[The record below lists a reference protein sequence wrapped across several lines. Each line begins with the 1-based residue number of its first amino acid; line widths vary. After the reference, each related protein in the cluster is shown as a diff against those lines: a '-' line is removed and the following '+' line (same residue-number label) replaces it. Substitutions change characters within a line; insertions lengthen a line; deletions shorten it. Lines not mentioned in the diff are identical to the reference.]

1 MGDLETIARELA
13 PLVLLERKE
22 EAASIDVLAR
32 DKSEIADALKDVR
45 ESIDGKL
52 QDKAREELKAVV
64 EQDIDPAVYNSA
76 DYSATVSYGKE
87 VQVAYTYKG
96 LGHDGSEANSSSYN
110 VSAAIVE
117 ETKRHEI
124 VHQAHESAKEAQMMG
139 RMEQS
144 SFDPVAK
151 NAKQET
157 TMRYGLIFSFMQYA
171 LLGKIDFL

>member
-1 MGDLETIARELA
+1 MGDLESIARELA
-13 PLVLLERKE
+13 PLVLLERRE
-22 EAASIDVLAR
+22 EVASIDVLAK
-32 DKSEIADALKDVR
+32 DKSEVADALKEVR
-45 ESIDGKL
+45 DSIDGKL

-64 EQDIDPAVYNSA
+64 EQDIDPVVYGSA

-96 LGHDGSEANSSSYN
+96 LGSDGNEANSSSYN
-110 VSAAIVE
+110 VSVAIVE
-117 ETKRHEI
+117 ESKRHEI

-144 SFDPVAK
+144 SFDQVAK

-157 TMRYGLIFSFMQYA
+157 AMRYGMVFSFLQYA